1 MAQSSLLNKRDRKI
15 KKTKEK
21 WSSIID
27 VILKQNR
34 QSKILKQHTI
44 PERDFFK
51 Y

>member
-1 MAQSSLLNKRDRKI
+1 MQQFSLLNKRDRKI

-27 VILKQNR
+27 VILKQSQ
-34 QSKILKQHTI
+34 QSKIIKQHSI

>member
-1 MAQSSLLNKRDRKI
+1 MQQYSLLSRRDRRL
-15 KKTKEK
+15 KKTREK

-27 VILKQNR
+27 VILKQSR
-34 QSKILKQHTI
+34 QSKIIKQHTI

>member
-1 MAQSSLLNKRDRKI
+1 MAQSFLPHIREKRI

-27 VILKQNR
+27 IILKQSR
-34 QSKILKQHTI
+34 QSKIIKQYTI
-44 PERDFFK
+44 PKRDFFK

>member
-1 MAQSSLLNKRDRKI
+1 MEKYFLPSKREMRKR
-15 KKTKEK
+15 KTKEK
-21 WSSIID
+21 FSSIID

-34 QSKILKQHTI
+34 QSKIIKQHTI

>member
-1 MAQSSLLNKRDRKI
+1 MAQSFLPNKREQRI

-27 VILKQNR
+27 AILKEHQL
-34 QSKILKQHTI
+34 SKIIKQHPKTNYI
-44 PERDFFK
+44 K

>member
-1 MAQSSLLNKRDRKI
+1 MAQSFLPHRREKRI

-27 VILKQNR
+27 IILKQSR
-34 QSKILKQHTI
+34 QSKIIKQHTI
-44 PERDFFK
+44 PKRDFFK

>member
-1 MAQSSLLNKRDRKI
+1 MQQSFLPNRRDRKI

-27 VILKQNR
+27 VILKQSR
-34 QSKILKQHTI
+34 QSKIIKQHTI

>member
-1 MAQSSLLNKRDRKI
+1 MAQSFLPNKREKKI

-27 VILKQNR
+27 VILKQSQ
-34 QSKILKQHTI
+34 QSKIIKQHTI
-44 PERDFFK
+44 PNRDFFK